1 MRLKRSEKEINQ
13 LRARGAC
20 VHCATGGPEGTRF
33 VVALFWEESEK
44 TYRCVYC
51 GERQDVTFKKGGI
64 RMKTERKVIQM
75 AGVALWI
82 LLAGALQGC
91 FGAFQAVSGAT
102 NAYHAGRAG
111 VVGYEAGNMAKEMSG
126 ITPVFAG
133 YDVIKVS
140 AEITPAKKE
149 QEAVIKAAFQTEVVR
164 ATRGYAAGL
173 DRTVIVCSDDCP
185 SEGKLILV
193 HFREEGR
200 SGMAMKILA
209 GDRLKGSTMMIDRE
223 KATSVSVL
231 SVIGEDYAGLVAM
244 VNRSI
249 LQAFLKEKEG
259 DPKFKEYAERL
270 NAIPFVSKEGLPE
283 LTTR

>member
-20 VHCATGGPEGTRF
+20 VHCATGGPEGRRF

-51 GERQDVTFKKGGI
+51 GKRQDVTFKKGGI

-111 VVGYEAGNMAKEMSG
+111 VAGYEAGNMAKEMSG

-149 QEAVIKAAFQTEVVR
+149 QEKAIKAAFQTEIVR

-173 DRTVIVCSDDCP
+173 DRTVVVCSDDCP

-200 SGMAMKILA
+200 SGIAMKILA
-209 GDRLKGSTMMIDRE
+209 GDRLKGSMMMIDRE
-223 KATSVSVL
+223 KATPVSVL
-231 SVIGEDYAGLVAM
+231 SVTGEDYAGLVAM

-259 DPKFKEYAERL
+259 DPKLKEYAERL